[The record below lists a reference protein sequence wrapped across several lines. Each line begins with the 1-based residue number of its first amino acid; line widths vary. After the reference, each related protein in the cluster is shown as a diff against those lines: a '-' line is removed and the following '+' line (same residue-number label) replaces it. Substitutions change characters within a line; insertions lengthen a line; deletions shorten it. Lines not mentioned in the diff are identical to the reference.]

1 MPFAH
6 WVRRITEAVR
16 VWAPVLAALLVV
28 ALGVA
33 LLFLFHLYRVSGL
46 HWSEVAADWGQVLT
60 FDNILFGL
68 LILLI
73 AAGFAS
79 ISRRQ

>member
-1 MPFAH
+1 MPFVH
-6 WVRRITEAVR
+6 WVRRITEAAR
-16 VWAPVLAALLVV
+16 VWAWSRLAW
-28 ALGVA
+28 A

-46 HWSEVAADWGQVLT
+46 HWSEVAADWGQILT
-60 FDNILFGL
+60 LDNALFGL

-79 ISRRQ
+79 VSGRR